1 MRCIVFD
8 PIDLEPLTVIDVPQ
22 DFIRGLE
29 RGERWNILR
38 FPVPEPIRMTWR
50 APLGEI
56 TLGPLKIAEVR
67 MERFHYGRLSTWCAM
82 ALNPE
87 ICLLMKSEL
96 LPGQRRDAQER
107 ERNAFVNGLMAAF
120 Q

>member
-8 PIDLEPLTVIDVPQ
+8 PIDLEPLTVINVPQ
-22 DFIRGLE
+22 DFIRDMESGK
-29 RGERWNILR
+29 RWNILR
-38 FPVPEPIRMTWR
+38 FPVPEPILFSWR

-56 TLGPLKIAEVR
+56 ALAPLKIAEVR
-67 MERFHYGRLSTWCAM
+67 MERFYYGKLTTWCAM

-96 LPGQRRDAQER
+96 LPGQRREAQER
-107 ERNAFVNGLMAAF
+107 ECAAFINGLMAAF